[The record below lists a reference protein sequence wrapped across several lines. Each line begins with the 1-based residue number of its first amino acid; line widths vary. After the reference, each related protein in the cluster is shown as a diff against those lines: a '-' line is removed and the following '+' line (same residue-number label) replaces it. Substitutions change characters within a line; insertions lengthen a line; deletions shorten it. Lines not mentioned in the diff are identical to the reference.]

1 MKRAT
6 GAKSPIKQRT
16 GKTEDRSRSRS
27 QGKPVA
33 RPKGAAKRT
42 GEEGHE
48 APVRVAA
55 SRGKGERVANYQEL
69 SFEDNVVRFMILL
82 KARERGNVEGNAQ
95 ILADI
100 ISTFGSNADI
110 SPEEIVG
117 LVRRK

>member
-33 RPKGAAKRT
+33 RPKGAAK
-42 GEEGHE
+42 EGHE